1 MGLRDQWVY
10 LDHVRPYVAAWT
22 QKINSEIK
30 WGPNVIL
37 PSLFFLSTPLSISP
51 PCFLGANRG
60 WQLGRFKVE
69 KCTATNSS
77 RWWPWWQP
85 DVVAGGRARSGNQE
99 RWHGAVT
106 RGGHKFPENQLPNRT
121 EPKWRFF
128 WMFGLWR
135 GFDFDLDWW
144 SVYSSVS
151 TCSEPISPNKP

>member
-77 RWWPWWQP
+77 RWRPWWQP

-99 RWHGAVT
+99 RWQGAVT

-121 EPKWRFF
+121 EVTVFLDVRLVAWFWFWSRLVISLFF
-128 WMFGLWR
+128 
-135 GFDFDLDWW
+135 GFYLLRTDL
-144 SVYSSVS
+144 
-151 TCSEPISPNKP
+151 TE

>member
-77 RWWPWWQP
+77 RWRPWWQP
-85 DVVAGGRARSGNQE
+85 NVVAGGRARSGNQE

-121 EPKWRFF
+121 EVTVFLDVRLVAWFWFWSRSVISLFF
-128 WMFGLWR
+128 
-135 GFDFDLDWW
+135 GFYLLRTDL
-144 SVYSSVS
+144 
-151 TCSEPISPNKP
+151 TE